1 MGSQLVARFPGGMLS
16 LAFLI
21 HIERIH
27 HSYGAQG
34 GASGGGA
41 FEVESITRAA
51 RGTRAPSRSRRSFP
65 SCST

>member
-27 HSYGAQG
+27 HSYG
-34 GASGGGA
+34 GGGA